1 MTQHQQAQ
9 ANSYVVLNG
18 ITDNGTLIRYDHFVH
33 RLFKSGAA
41 CGDLVHAA
49 MGISGESGE
58 LLDAIKKHVV
68 YGKELDRINVIEELG
83 DLTFYIHAM
92 MNLLG
97 ISEQQV
103 LQHNA
108 CKLQARYESMSYSDE
123 AAQARQ
129 DKVTPQVGA
138 WGLPVQLTE
147 LSIRAMDDTAG
158 LEAR

>member
-1 MTQHQQAQ
+1 MNRHQTSK
-9 ANSYVVLNG
+9 ANSFVTLN
-18 ITDNGTLIRYDHFVH
+18 DSSPIRYDHFVH

-68 YGKELDRINVIEELG
+68 YGKPLDRINVIEELG
-83 DLTFYIHAM
+83 DLAFYMHAM
-92 MNLLG
+92 MNLLD

-108 CKLQARYESMSYSDE
+108 CKLQAWYEGLEYSDQ

-129 DKVTPQVGA
+129 DKVPDIVKIWA
-138 WGLPVQLTE
+138 PLSE
-147 LSIRAMDDTAG
+147 ESIRGMDDTAG

>member
-1 MTQHQQAQ
+1 MTHQISR
-9 ANSYVVLNG
+9 ANSFVVLSDS
-18 ITDNGTLIRYDHFVH
+18 TPIRYDHFVH
-33 RLFKSGAA
+33 RLFKQGAA

-108 CKLQARYESMSYSDE
+108 CKLMVRYEGMEYSDQ
-123 AAQARQ
+123 AAQRRA
-129 DKVTPQVGA
+129 DKITLAPD
-138 WGLPVQLTE
+138 
-147 LSIRAMDDTAG
+147 SILGMDDTAG
-158 LEAR
+158 LEAQ

>member
-1 MTQHQQAQ
+1 MSHQISQ
-9 ANSYVVLNG
+9 ANSFVVLS
-18 ITDNGTLIRYDHFVH
+18 NGTSIRYDHFVH

-68 YGKELDRINVIEELG
+68 YGKKLDRINVIEELG
-83 DLTFYIHAM
+83 DLIFYIHAM

-108 CKLQARYESMSYSDE
+108 CKLQARYESMSYSDK
-123 AAQARQ
+123 AAQKRQ
-129 DKVTPQVGA
+129 DKLAPAQIGGA
-138 WGLPVQLTE
+138 WGLPWI
-147 LSIRAMDDTAG
+147 LSEESVRGMDDTAG
-158 LEAR
+158 LEEK